1 MRTRA
6 PKVAE
11 WVERLSCMRPYLTPS
26 PVSSNF
32 PTATL
37 EVAVVMQSLRPI
49 LDHLLTDYLPVLEG
63 TVKGLTKFLNENPT
77 KHNIPRSLG
86 MQTVAMR
93 LDPTAAKSAIVTSR
107 QSISSFA
114 AWKLQRVQ
122 DCVAAMPPS
131 DRARVRSVELLGS
144 MCGGRGPRVLE
155 LDTGACR
162 VERFKNKL
170 IRATNARRLS
180 KL

>member
-1 MRTRA
+1 MRIRA
-6 PKVAE
+6 PKVVE

-26 PVSSNF
+26 PLSSNF
-32 PTATL
+32 PTSL

-63 TVKGLTKFLNENPT
+63 TVNRLTKFLTENPT
-77 KHNIPRSLG
+77 KHNVPRSLG

-93 LDPTAAKSAIVTSR
+93 LDPTAAKSAIVTGR
-107 QSISSFA
+107 QSVSSFA

-144 MCGGRGPRVLE
+144 MCGGQGPRVLE

-170 IRATNARRLS
+170 IRANATRHS